1 MTLKDW
7 KVNNRN
13 LKFQILY
20 FGFIFLALLISACS
34 SNSSS
39 VDRSSV
45 KFQQYYV
52 RGEVLYVKHCSN
64 CHQKNGTG
72 LGQVYPPL
80 KQSDYMDQNLTQVL
94 CLMKHGSKG
103 NLTVNGKTFVQAMP
117 GVSSLTDLEIAEIAT
132 YIYNSWENEHGIVD
146 VTEAS
151 KALSNCAT
159 SK

>member
-7 KVNNRN
+7 KVNSQN
-13 LKFQILY
+13 LKFKILD
-20 FGFIFLALLISACS
+20 FRFTLLALLISACS
-34 SNSSS
+34 SNSGST
-39 VDRSSV
+39 DTSSV

-52 RGEVLYVKHCSN
+52 RGEVLYLKHCSN

-80 KQSDYMDQNLTQVL
+80 KQSDYMDQNLNQVL
-94 CLMKHGSKG
+94 CLMKHGSEG
-103 NLTVNGKTFVQAMP
+103 NLTVNGKTFVQQMP

-132 YIYNSWENEHGIVD
+132 YIYNNWENEHGIID
-146 VTEAS
+146 VSEAS
-151 KALSNCAT
+151 KALSNCTT